1 MENDVRSRK
10 WLVTINNPVEKGM
23 EHNAIKAQLQLF
35 KNCVYWCMS
44 DEIGKDGG
52 TYHTHIFICC
62 SGAVRFSTLKKRFN
76 GAHFDVCKGT
86 AIDNKNY
93 VFKEGKWSNTEKED
107 TRVDGTQEE
116 WGDCPVE
123 RQGQRNDISDLYAM
137 IKEGLT
143 NYEIIESNP
152 QYMLNLDKIERARQT
167 VLEERFK
174 NEWRDLT
181 VTYIYGTTGAG
192 KTRSVMDKYG
202 YSNVFRVTDYEHP
215 FDGYKGQDVIVFE
228 EFRSSLRIDDM
239 LKYLDGYPVEIP
251 CRYANK
257 IACFTKVYIISNI
270 ALTEQYPNVQKGQTE
285 TWNALLRRIGKVRI
299 HIKDKVHEGT
309 TEEYINGFIPVT
321 GEDIPFTRPE

>member
-181 VTYIYGTTGAG
+181 VAYIYGTTGAG

-239 LKYLDGYPVEIP
+239 LKYLDGYPVEVP

-270 ALTEQYPNVQKGQTE
+270 ALTEQYPNVQKEQTE

-299 HIKDKVHEGT
+299 HIKDKVYEGT

-321 GEDIPFTRPE
+321 GEEIPFTRPE

>member
-215 FDGYKGQDVIVFE
+215 FDGYKGQDVIAFE

-270 ALTEQYPNVQKGQTE
+270 ALTEQYPNVQKEQTE
-285 TWNALLRRIGKVRI
+285 TWNALLRRIDKVRI

-321 GEDIPFTRPE
+321 GEDIPFNRPD